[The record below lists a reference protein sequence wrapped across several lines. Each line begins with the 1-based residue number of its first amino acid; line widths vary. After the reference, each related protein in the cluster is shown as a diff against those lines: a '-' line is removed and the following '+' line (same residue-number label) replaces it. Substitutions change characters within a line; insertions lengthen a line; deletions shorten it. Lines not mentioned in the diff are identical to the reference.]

1 MRRTDKKN
9 AIKKKE
15 EKKKKKKPTDG
26 RIKIIMISCCINT
39 NRWSLD
45 RYSRLKD
52 GGITHAEDDT
62 I

>member
-1 MRRTDKKN
+1 MQL
-9 AIKKKE
+9 KKKE